1 MLKFLPI
8 RNTLSHY
15 ERSSEG
21 LLRVLER
28 LLNDDE
34 DMSLMMLTDRQEEGL
49 KGGANFAVE
58 RHEPIELILEAYYHK
73 TEECV
78 QSAFGL
84 RKNIEATQELV
95 NIALDDSRNRLI
107 QTNVHM
113 AIITVG
119 LAFCTMVYGVF
130 GMNLISGLE
139 EHPSMFHI
147 VTFGAGGMGGLVYVG
162 VLRFMTGQT
171 FELTSPLQPRR
182 KNRLANRMLRQDA
195 IKRIRNLVPDTQ
207 KKEDDLSLKNVEIR
221 ALDDVNEALLTY
233 LEEKGGASAQLDR
246 NTMIEILTKTT
257 GVTPTSA
264 DLEIV
269 FAAFDNNYDD
279 LLDYDDVVN
288 FVASQY
294 ESN

>member
-1 MLKFLPI
+1 MISSLLDELRNTDTPLNNSNAGAAILTRILPI

-34 DMSLMMLTDRQEEGL
+34 DMSLMMLTDRKNEGL
-49 KGGANFAVE
+49 KGQTTFDVE

-130 GMNLISGLE
+130 GMNLVSGLE
-139 EHPSMFHI
+139 EHHKCLRLFPW
-147 VTFGAGGMGGLVYVG
+147 VLVYG
-162 VLRFMTGQT
+162 GTCIFCR
-171 FELTSPLQPRR
+171 TSVHDR
-182 KNRLANRMLRQDA
+182 
-195 IKRIRNLVPDTQ
+195 
-207 KKEDDLSLKNVEIR
+207 SNV
-221 ALDDVNEALLTY
+221 
-233 LEEKGGASAQLDR
+233 GASITIR
-246 NTMIEILTKTT
+246 TT
-257 GVTPTSA
+257 TENSPS
-264 DLEIV
+264 
-269 FAAFDNNYDD
+269 
-279 LLDYDDVVN
+279 
-288 FVASQY
+288 
-294 ESN
+294 